1 MTARHAILSAGLS
14 FLALVSVQAGAKD
27 LSDGDRAAIAAGI
40 DARKPQLAS
49 NARKIWEWAEV
60 GFREERS
67 SALLQQQLRAAGFKV
82 DVGADDIPTAFIASY
97 GKGGPVIA
105 LLAEYDALPGL
116 SQSDG
121 PAEESRGGVAGH
133 ACGHNLLG
141 TASVEAAIA
150 LAKWLKASGTP
161 GTVRLYGSP
170 AEEGGFAKVYFV
182 RDGFFKDVDAVLSWH
197 PSGSN
202 GASQGRLL
210 SMVTAKFRFT
220 GVASHAAVAPE
231 RGRSALDGVEIQNVA
246 VNYLREHVPQDTR
259 IHYTITDGGDQP
271 NIVPAH
277 AESFYY
283 VRHYDPAVVRD
294 VFDRVRKAGEGAALA
309 TGTKLEVEIIGGSFG
324 TLPNDTL
331 GKVVDA
337 SLRQVGGYSYTPE
350 QAAYAAAVA
359 RTLPPGA
366 EKPAPSAIGDYDFG
380 RKSPASSDVGDISWV
395 VPTASLST
403 ATWVP
408 GTAPHSWQAA
418 SASGTSI
425 GIEGALVAAKTLA
438 ISGAKLFLEP
448 EKLAAAKAELLR
460 ARGADFRYEPLLGDR
475 KPPLDYARNALPERP
490 GKAPAPK

>member
-1 MTARHAILSAGLS
+1 MTSRHLLRAGLGILALAAASSAGAEP
-14 FLALVSVQAGAKD
+14 LADKD
-27 LSDGDRAAIAAGI
+27 AAAIQAGI
-40 DARKPQLAS
+40 DARKPQLTA

-60 GFREERS
+60 GYHEDKS

-82 DVGADDIPTAFIASY
+82 EAGVDGIPTGFIANY
-97 GKGGPVIA
+97 GSGGPVIA

-116 SQSDG
+116 SQTDG
-121 PAEESRGGVAGH
+121 TTEQSLGGAAGH

-161 GTVRLYGSP
+161 GTVRLYGTP
-170 AEEGGFAKVYFV
+170 AEEGGAAKVYYV
-182 RDGFFKDVDAVLSWH
+182 RDGFFKDVDAVLTWH
-197 PSGSN
+197 PGGSN

-210 SMVTAKFRFT
+210 AVIAAKFRFT

-246 VNYLREHVPQDTR
+246 VNYLREHVPSEAR

-283 VRHYDPAVVRD
+283 VRHHDAEVARD
-294 VFDRVRKAGEGAALA
+294 IFERVKKAGEGAALA
-309 TGTKLEVEIIGGSFG
+309 TGTKLEVEIIGGSYG

-331 GKVVDA
+331 GRVVDA
-337 SLRQVGGYSYTPE
+337 SLRKVGGYTYTPE
-350 QAAYAAAVA
+350 QARYAEAITK
-359 RTLPPGA
+359 TLPPGERA
-366 EKPAPSAIGDYDFG
+366 GPSEIGEYTFG
-380 RKSPASSDVGDISWV
+380 RKGSASSDVGDISWV
-395 VPTASLST
+395 VPTSSLGA

-425 GIEGALVAAKTLA
+425 GVEGALVAARTLA
-438 ISGAKLFLEP
+438 VSGAQLFLQP
-448 EKLAAAKAELLR
+448 DKLREAKAELER
-460 ARGADFRYEPLLGDR
+460 ARGANFKYVPLLGDR
-475 KPPLDYARNALPERP
+475 KPPLDYARGELPASR
-490 GKAPAPK
+490 K